1 MKTSTI
7 LAASAVIL
15 GSLLSAPSGWSQMTW
30 SAPVSISGDSDVSTT
45 GLLTYAYVFGGTGSV
60 TSQTVN
66 GVTFSPFAIPGQ
78 ESGSLTVGNATLS
91 ATEFNWNVTSSDQA
105 PYANLSSD
113 YQGLLGENAFSHGG
127 ALTLTLGGLTAGQTY
142 EVQIWINNSFNSAVN
157 YSATVSDGSQ
167 GSSAV
172 SGNTSGQIGGLGQYV
187 IGVVTLGGEQT
198 DLQLTLSPVSADA
211 GVNAVQIRAVPEPG
225 VISCALVGSAVV
237 GWMAL
242 RRARRSTVS

>member
-1 MKTSTI
+1 MKTPSFVSS
-7 LAASAVIL
+7 AAAAFAI
-15 GSLLSAPSGWSQMTW
+15 SLLVPAARAQMDW
-30 SAPVSISGDSDVSTT
+30 SAPVDLVGDSDVSTAGT
-45 GLLTYAYVFGGTGSV
+45 LTYAYVFGGSSV

-78 ESGSLTVGNATLS
+78 EFGSLTVGNATLS

-157 YSATVSDGSQ
+157 YSATVSDGTQ
-167 GSSAV
+167 VSSAI

-225 VISCALVGSAVV
+225 VIIYVLGGLTVV

-242 RRARRSTVS
+242 QRSRRHAGR